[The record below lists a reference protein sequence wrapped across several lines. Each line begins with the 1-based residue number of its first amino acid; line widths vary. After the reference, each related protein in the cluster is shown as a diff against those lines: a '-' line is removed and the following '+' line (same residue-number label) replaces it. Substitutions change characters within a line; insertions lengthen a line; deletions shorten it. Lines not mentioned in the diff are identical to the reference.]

1 MVKQIQERQRLIEDE
16 GEDWNPICIFPEGTT
31 TNGRGILP
39 FKRGAFEGMRT
50 VVPVVI
56 KLPERYMMAAYS
68 GLEFWP
74 QLIQY
79 MSSFCF
85 YNLEIQVLPEFTPNE
100 WMLNNHKD
108 KGDKDW
114 MIFAE
119 CVRLAMA
126 RQGGL
131 YVSHRPIREMLAWE
145 KFMKGHSNTITLDG
159 KTFVYPDKDEEPT
172 YESTIEV

>member
-1 MVKQIQERQRLIEDE
+1 MIEDD

-50 VVPVVI
+50 VVPVVT
-56 KLPERYMMAAYS
+56 KLPERHMMPAYS

-85 YNLEIQVLPEFTPNE
+85 YNLEI
-100 WMLNNHKD
+100 
-108 KGDKDW
+108 
-114 MIFAE
+114 
-119 CVRLAMA
+119 
-126 RQGGL
+126 
-131 YVSHRPIREMLAWE
+131 
-145 KFMKGHSNTITLDG
+145 
-159 KTFVYPDKDEEPT
+159 
-172 YESTIEV
+172 